1 MEKQNKRLNKALENF
16 RNEMF
21 EIIKEEL
28 IKVGGRKE
36 IHHEIINDWDED
48 HYYLVTIS
56 AIFLQDD
63 ELFVEAHCDLHDES
77 YNEEL
82 ELYSCDDIISMIE
95 KL

>member
-1 MEKQNKRLNKALENF
+1 MKDRLNKALESF

-28 IKVGGRKE
+28 IKAGGRKE
-36 IHHEIINDWDED
+36 IHHEIANDWDED

-63 ELFVEAHCDLHDES
+63 ELFVEAHSDQEDES
-77 YNEEL
+77 YSEEL
-82 ELYSCDDIISMIE
+82 QLYSCDQIIDMIH

>member
-1 MEKQNKRLNKALENF
+1 MEKQNERLNKALENF

-28 IKVGGRKE
+28 VKVGGRKE
-36 IHHEIINDWDED
+36 IHHEIVNDWDD
-48 HYYLVTIS
+48 DRYYLVTIS

-63 ELFVEAHCDLHDES
+63 ELFVEAHCDLDDERYS
-77 YNEEL
+77 EEL
-82 ELYSCDDIISMIE
+82 QLYSCDEIIDMIK

>member
-1 MEKQNKRLNKALENF
+1 MEKQNERLNKALENF

-28 IKVGGRKE
+28 VKVGGRKE
-36 IHHEIINDWDED
+36 IHQEIANDWDED
-48 HYYLVTIS
+48 RYYLVTIS

-63 ELFVEAHCDLHDES
+63 ELFVEAHCDDEI

-82 ELYSCDDIISMIE
+82 QLYSCDQIIDMIH

>member
-1 MEKQNKRLNKALENF
+1 MIIERLDKALESF

-36 IHHEIINDWDED
+36 IHHEIANDWDED
-48 HYYLVTIS
+48 RYYLVTIS

-63 ELFVEAHCDLHDES
+63 ELFVEAHCDLEDES

-82 ELYSCDDIISMIE
+82 QHYPCDEIISMIR